1 MFCWAWAQVKLG
13 SAFSSY
19 HPLHVQVAYD
29 QMTGGSEDELWEGEN
44 LVYRCKNDT
53 LVLNNDPDMVK
64 VQCNNNIRMTVTP
77 LYSTLPYILKC
88 HTGWAC
94 HFDIHAFHTIHQ
106 FHNHGEGPY

>member
-53 LVLNNDPDMVK
+53 LVLNDDPDMVK
-64 VQCNNNIRMTVTP
+64 VQCNNNMRMIVTH
-77 LYSTLPYILKC
+77 LYSTLPSASRHSEPFIV
-88 HTGWAC
+88 
-94 HFDIHAFHTIHQ
+94 
-106 FHNHGEGPY
+106 

>member
-53 LVLNNDPDMVK
+53 LVLNDDPDMVK
-64 VQCNNNIRMTVTP
+64 VQWNNNMRMILIH
-77 LYSTLPYILKC
+77 LYSYKDGHVILIFMHYIRSISFTITEKA
-88 HTGWAC
+88 HTRP
-94 HFDIHAFHTIHQ
+94 FS
-106 FHNHGEGPY
+106 